1 MLNRS
6 VPKLQVLW
14 RACSANSMRKQE
26 EGSVGNMQGSG
37 SWSCWDVRPAQTMA
51 LIETRFT
58 YMCIKTMPYLRSLH
72 FVVGAL
78 GWQHR
83 ENHFS
88 PKRSRFAGLGIRGSG
103 SEVYRRRV
111 LSVGRKALH
120 RVDGTQSCSIHS
132 LGHFTDS
139 RLCKISYI
147 NKAFFVTCRL
157 SQKRLVRYVGNRK
170 PVAS

>member
-1 MLNRS
+1 MLSKLHAQTWISLNARS
-6 VPKLQVLW
+6 D
-14 RACSANSMRKQE
+14 QE

-58 YMCIKTMPYLRSLH
+58 NMCMKTMPYLRSLH

-120 RVDGTQSCSIHS
+120 RVDGTQSCSIHTRTMHIARGTSPTQGYARFDTSTKPS
-132 LGHFTDS
+132 L
-139 RLCKISYI
+139 
-147 NKAFFVTCRL
+147 
-157 SQKRLVRYVGNRK
+157 
-170 PVAS
+170 